1 MWSSISEQGE
11 TPVIEGKHCSIR
23 NNMQFSM
30 LHNLWNTIPFLK
42 KMVKNHIPVQYFTIF
57 N

>member
-1 MWSSISEQGE
+1 MWSSITEQGE
-11 TPVIEGKHCSIR
+11 TPLIEGKHCSIR

-42 KMVKNHIPVQYFTIF
+42 MVKNHIPVQYFTIF